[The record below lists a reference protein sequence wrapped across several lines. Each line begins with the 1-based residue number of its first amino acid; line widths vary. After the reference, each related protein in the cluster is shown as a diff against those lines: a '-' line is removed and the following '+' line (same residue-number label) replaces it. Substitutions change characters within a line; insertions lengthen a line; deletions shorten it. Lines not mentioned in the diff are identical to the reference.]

1 MGGGNVAPCITA
13 HYHKAGGRDFY
24 PDNPQVPHLAILE
37 IEEVEM
43 EEANAFERYEFRLMP
58 NGNIRAYNPTSKN
71 YEKGVN
77 GYHIINPNNIAD
89 TVISTHVPN
98 VLEEIRPIQVAQIYD
113 PKENPMN
120 GRVYSQDGIAPTL
133 RTPTGGLSE
142 PKIAVSCAIRGR
154 NPENPSDKTDG
165 INTEQRIELGGD
177 VANCL
182 TSVQKDSMVIEL
194 AILTPKRSEKAKELR
209 RQGIEVFANREL
221 VPREDGCSNTVTT
234 VQKDNLLQEPCIIGY
249 SRDHKGNVQSYH
261 EKNCANTIHTHT
273 GSGGN
278 TDQFV
283 KEMVIGSMQANAMH
297 GSLDG
302 VSPCLTEAMG
312 TGGGQIPM
320 VTIRYRIRKLTER
333 ECLRLMG
340 MDDADIDKIDAYR
353 IKTTLKDGTVKE
365 KPIPKSQKYK
375 MAGNSIVVDVL
386 YNIFYQMFIAE
397 QPKPQPKQ
405 LTLFD

>member
-120 GRVYSQDGIAPTL
+120 GRVYSQGGIAPPL

-142 PKIAVSCAIRGR
+142 PKIAVSCALRGR
-154 NPENPSDKTDG
+154 NPENPSDRRKG
-165 INTEQRIELGGD
+165 IPMEQRLELGGD

-182 TSVQKDSMVIEL
+182 TSVQKDSMV
-194 AILTPKRSEKAKELR
+194 A
-209 RQGIEVFANREL
+209 
-221 VPREDGCSNTVTT
+221 
-234 VQKDNLLQEPCIIGY
+234 EPCIIGY

-283 KEMVIGSMQANAMH
+283 KEMVIGSMQANAMR

-353 IKTTLKDGTVKE
+353 IRQTLKNGTVKE

-397 QPKPQPKQ
+397 PTKPQPKQ

>member
-43 EEANAFERYEFRLMP
+43 EEA
-58 NGNIRAYNPTSKN
+58 K
-71 YEKGVN
+71 
-77 GYHIINPNNIAD
+77 
-89 TVISTHVPN
+89 
-98 VLEEIRPIQVAQIYD
+98 PIQVAQIYD

-154 NPENPSDKTDG
+154 NPENPSDRRKG
-165 INTEQRIELGGD
+165 IPMEQRLELGGD

-182 TSVQKDSMVIEL
+182 TSVQKDSMVVEPV
-194 AILTPKRSEKAKELR
+194 ILTPKRTETAKELR

-261 EKNCANTIHTHT
+261 EKNCANTVHTHT

-283 KEMVIGSMQANAMH
+283 KEMVIGSMHANAMR

-312 TGGGQIPM
+312 MGGGQIPM

-375 MAGNSIVVDVL
+375 MAGNSIVVNVL